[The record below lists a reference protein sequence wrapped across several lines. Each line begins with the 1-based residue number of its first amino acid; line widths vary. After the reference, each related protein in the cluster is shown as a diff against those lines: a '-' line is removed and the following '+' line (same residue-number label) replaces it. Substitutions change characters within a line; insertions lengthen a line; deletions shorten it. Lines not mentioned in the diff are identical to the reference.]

1 MKTLKD
7 TLMQK
12 NILYI
17 HGLGSSKNSSTF
29 KTLKKNFPQYNWVT
43 DTFDLLDVNETIS
56 KINKLLKENN
66 ISTVIGSSLGAFYT
80 LAIKN
85 SLAKIVINPC
95 MHPSI
100 EIPKLVTN
108 QPVPVTEFES
118 IENDTYSSIDGEMR
132 LGTFGI
138 FGTEDEL
145 FSYIKE
151 FKSKYGNRFIRISD
165 KHRLNYKNLIST
177 IQFAF
182 DRFKDINKK
191 INESII
197 NEHFTN
203 IVIND
208 EDKTKLDEYKD
219 VVYNILQKAYEPI
232 GGILGCDN
240 VDMLV
245 NDSDFWKLF
254 TRNGKVYA
262 CVIYTFK
269 RGGRKLM
276 YCGTDGTPEGKKALY
291 TIIKDDLRLI
301 DRKAW
306 AEVSGAMEHIYIDK
320 HGAIPIPAEVAQ
332 QLLEDKPFIKI
343 HDDGFH
349 YDRYIDGEVHTKIM
363 VGIIPK

>member
-1 MKTLKD
+1 MTTFNNEVYTD
-7 TLMQK
+7 YNK
-12 NILYI
+12 NYKCLVHFRAEDLNYPKMYKLISNVLIYY
-17 HGLGSSKNSSTF
+17 HRNQYSKIDFNMIV
-29 KTLKKNFPQYNWVT
+29 KNEAGHI
-43 DTFDLLDVNETIS
+43 LLDNSIKRFS
-56 KINKLLKENN
+56 IQDLRALKAGDKL
-66 ISTVIGSSLGAFYT
+66 
-80 LAIKN
+80 
-85 SLAKIVINPC
+85 
-95 MHPSI
+95 
-100 EIPKLVTN
+100 
-108 QPVPVTEFES
+108 
-118 IENDTYSSIDGEMR
+118 IDGEMR

-219 VVYNILQKAYEPI
+219 VVYDILQKAYEPI